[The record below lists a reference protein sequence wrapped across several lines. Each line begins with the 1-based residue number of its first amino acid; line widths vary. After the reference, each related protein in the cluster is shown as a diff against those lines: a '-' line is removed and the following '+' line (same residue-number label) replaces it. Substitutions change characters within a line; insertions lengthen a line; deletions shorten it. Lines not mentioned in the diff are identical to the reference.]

1 LETPGEPKAAAE
13 LKYKKETTMRKIIYH
28 TLMNPETFQP
38 YAKVIQKTADGE
50 IIVLFNEPLENAVS
64 KYTLEEQSKIDFC
77 NKVLVNNGQEHLVED
92 EIEFMLDPSGIA
104 QRLDSLAKGMED
116 PEVLQRMAGFS
127 VEKTVSYTKE

>member
-1 LETPGEPKAAAE
+1 
-13 LKYKKETTMRKIIYH
+13 MRKIIYH

-38 YAKVIQKTADGE
+38 YAKVVQKIADGR
-50 IIVLFNEPLENAVS
+50 IVVLSNEPLENAVS

-104 QRLDSLAKGMED
+104 QRLDSLAKEMED

-127 VEKTVSYTKE
+127 VEKTVSYNKE